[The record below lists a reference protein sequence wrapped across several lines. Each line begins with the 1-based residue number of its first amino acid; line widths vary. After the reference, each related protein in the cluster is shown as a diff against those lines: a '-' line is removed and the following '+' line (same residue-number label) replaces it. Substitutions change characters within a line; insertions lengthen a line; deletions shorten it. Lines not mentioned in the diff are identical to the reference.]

1 MPRRSGDC
9 KRSWQTG
16 TKGGGHG
23 SFYSWS
29 LAGVGPGCFWFYQ
42 LNPTRGFQ
50 QLLQKEVD
58 LSSYADLLNQACQR
72 LDSLEERC
80 CYLEKSFAGAA
91 EKRSFRETSL
101 TGRDE
106 PGRRRE
112 QAIILWEEGRELNEI
127 VRRTG
132 LSKGEIELILSL
144 QERH

>member
-1 MPRRSGDC
+1 MGL
-9 KRSWQTG
+9 
-16 TKGGGHG
+16 
-23 SFYSWS
+23 FI
-29 LAGVGPGCFWFYQ
+29 AGVLLGLALGCFWFYQ

-91 EKRSFRETSL
+91 EKRSFREAGL

-112 QAIILWEEGRELNEI
+112 QAIMLWEEGRELNEI

>member
-1 MPRRSGDC
+1 
-9 KRSWQTG
+9 
-16 TKGGGHG
+16 
-23 SFYSWS
+23 
-29 LAGVGPGCFWFYQ
+29 LLLFYQ

-106 PGRRRE
+106 PGGDGSRRLCCGKR
-112 QAIILWEEGRELNEI
+112 G
-127 VRRTG
+127 G
-132 LSKGEIELILSL
+132 SSMKLSGGPV
-144 QERH
+144 